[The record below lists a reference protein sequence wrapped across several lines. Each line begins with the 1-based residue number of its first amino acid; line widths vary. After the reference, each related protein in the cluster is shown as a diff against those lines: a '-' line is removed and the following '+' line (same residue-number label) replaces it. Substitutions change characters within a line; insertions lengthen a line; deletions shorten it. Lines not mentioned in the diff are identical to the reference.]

1 MNNPCSVRKPFTV
14 SPLGPMPVGIEKCQE
29 IRHPKPNIMS
39 GVVIV
44 TKDKTSP
51 SEQFLCTTALR
62 DSRVPASRSMPK
74 HFLWKFAS
82 SWSDRRPSQSV
93 SQIRKTRVN
102 AFLHLSVNWKGNN
115 NKILTFESF
124 DYVINLFSTLKCP
137 AHSLLDWSRTYVF
150 VVI

>member
-14 SPLGPMPVGIEKCQE
+14 SPLGPIPMRIAKCQE

-62 DSRVPASRSMPK
+62 DSRVPDSRSMPK

-102 AFLHLSVNWKGNN
+102 AFLHLSVNWKGNIKRIFN
-115 NKILTFESF
+115 HLTIKFIF
-124 DYVINLFSTLKCP
+124 HTN
-137 AHSLLDWSRTYVF
+137 
-150 VVI
+150 